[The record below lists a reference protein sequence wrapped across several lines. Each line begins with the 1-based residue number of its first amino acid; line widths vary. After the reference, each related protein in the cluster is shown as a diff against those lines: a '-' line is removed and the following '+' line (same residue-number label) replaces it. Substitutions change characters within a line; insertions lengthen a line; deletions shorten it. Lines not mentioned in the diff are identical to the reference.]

1 MSSSVP
7 LPEEMRRRL
16 TLVFVA
22 SALLLAGGLLPV
34 LRPGQESVGGALAL
48 VGMLVMALPIV
59 AQVFTALR
67 ATGFAATQFYM
78 DQYVVLAMG
87 ACLATGQYLTG
98 GIVAVVLVLGQMLE
112 ERTVI
117 GVEYAL
123 ARLRELGAVK
133 ATRLDPVSGAET
145 TVSAQELSPGQ
156 RIRLRPGDAV
166 PADARVLSGEALLN
180 QANLTGESL
189 PAEVRPGDRVF
200 AGTVNLNGLLE
211 AEVLEAGDGTVMAR
225 VQRILEEAKE
235 AESPIISMAEDYA
248 RHYTPLVLL
257 IAASVFFFTQDIN
270 RAIAVLIVSIPCAFV
285 LASPSALVSA
295 IACASRLGLLV
306 KGARHFESGRRIDT
320 VVFDKTGTLTEGV
333 LHVAKTWIH
342 GTTHTAAEATAL
354 AAALEQNSKH
364 PVARALAAAG
374 ESSASAFKFQPSSL
388 SESAGLGVS
397 ATVDGRAVR
406 VGRLRWLGEHC
417 GVALAEAPAEAEA
430 HSLVGL
436 AVDGVHVATFGLADR
451 LRPEAAEAIARLRSV
466 GVTRFVMLTG
476 DRRSVAERVA
486 ARLGLTDFVAECL
499 PEDKQRHIE
508 RLKADGARVMV
519 VGDGLN
525 DAPALAAGDLG
536 VAMGALGNEV
546 AIATADVAL
555 MSHDLRR
562 LADLLVLSRRTIST
576 INQNLLAGFVLIIGA
591 VTASAAGLVTPIMA
605 AFWHEFSAFFVIFNS
620 ARLLRFDGLA
630 DEPATEDDRAS
641 TEDAPTG
648 SAGVPPVSEP
658 APAVSAA

>member
-1 MSSSVP
+1 MSSAASAVP

-16 TLVFVA
+16 ALVFTA
-22 SALLLAGGLLPV
+22 SALLLAGGLLPL
-34 LRPGQESVGGALAL
+34 LRPGQDSIGGALAL
-48 VGMLVMALPIV
+48 VGMLVIALPIV

-133 ATRLDPVSGAET
+133 ATRLDPASSAET
-145 TVSAQELSPGQ
+145 TVGAQYLVPGD

-211 AEVLEAGDGTVMAR
+211 AEVLKAGDGTVMAR
-225 VQRILEEAKE
+225 VTKILEEAKE

-333 LHVAKTWIH
+333 LHVANTWIH
-342 GTTHTAAEATAL
+342 AASHAPASALSL
-354 AAALEQNSKH
+354 AAALEQHSKH
-364 PVARALAAAG
+364 PVAQALVEAARGFDISNFKSQISNYA
-374 ESSASAFKFQPSSL
+374 EAS
-388 SESAGLGVS
+388 GLGVS
-397 ATVDGRAVR
+397 ATLDGRAVL
-406 VGRLRWLGEHC
+406 VGRLRWLAETHR
-417 GVALAEAPAEAEA
+417 VPLAALPPEADS
-430 HSLVGL
+430 HSLV
-436 AVDGVHVATFGLADR
+436 GLADR

-466 GVTRFVMLTG
+466 GVSRFVMLTG
-476 DRRSVAERVA
+476 DRRPVAERVA
-486 ARLGLTDFVAECL
+486 VRLGLTEFVAECL

-508 RLKADGARVMV
+508 ALKAAGARVMV

-525 DAPALAAGDLG
+525 DAPALAVGDLG

-620 ARLLRFDGLA
+620 ARLLRFDGLG
-630 DEPATEDDRAS
+630 EDTSAS
-641 TEDAPTG
+641 A
-648 SAGVPPVSEP
+648 
-658 APAVSAA
+658 SAAASGSSLLAPGSTLT

>member
-1 MSSSVP
+1 MSAAVATTVP
-7 LPEEMRRRL
+7 LPEAMRRRL
-16 TLVFVA
+16 ALVFSA
-22 SALLLAGGLLPV
+22 SALLLAGGLLPL
-34 LRPGQESVGGALAL
+34 LRPGQDGIGGALAL
-48 VGMLVMALPIV
+48 VGMLVIALPIIV
-59 AQVFTALR
+59 QVFTALR

-133 ATRLDPVSGAET
+133 ATRLDPATAAET
-145 TVSAQELSPGQ
+145 IVGAQDLAPGDL
-156 RIRLRPGDAV
+156 IRLRPGDAV
-166 PADARVLSGEALLN
+166 PADARVLAGEALLN

-189 PAEVRPGDRVF
+189 PAEVHPGDKIF

-211 AEVLEAGDGTVMAR
+211 AEVLTAGDGTVMSR
-225 VQRILEEAKE
+225 VTKILEEAKS

-320 VVFDKTGTLTEGV
+320 VVFDKTGTLTQGI
-333 LHVAKTWIH
+333 LHVAHTWIH
-342 GTTHTAAEATAL
+342 DPAHTPATALHL

-364 PVARALAAAG
+364 PVAQAIHRAAT
-374 ESSASAFKFQPSSL
+374 ESENSNSKFDISNL
-388 SESAGLGVS
+388 TETAGLGVT
-397 ATVDGRAVR
+397 AIYQGRTVR
-406 VGRLRWLGEHC
+406 VGRLRWLSETHHIP
-417 GVALAEAPAEAEA
+417 LAPLPAEADT

-436 AVDGVHVATFGLADR
+436 ALDGVHLATFGLADR

-466 GVTRFVMLTG
+466 GVERVVMLTG
-476 DRRSVAERVA
+476 DRRAVAQHVA
-486 ARLGLTDFVAECL
+486 THLGLTEFVAECL
-499 PEDKQRHIE
+499 PEDKRRHIE
-508 RLKADGARVMV
+508 TLKASGARVMV

-562 LADLLVLSRRTIST
+562 LADLLVLSRRTIGT
-576 INQNLLAGFVLIIGA
+576 INQNLLAGFILIIGA
-591 VTASAAGLVTPIMA
+591 VTASALGLITPILA

-620 ARLLRFDGLA
+620 ARLLRFDGLV
-630 DEPATEDDRAS
+630 E
-641 TEDAPTG
+641 
-648 SAGVPPVSEP
+648 SAEP
-658 APAVSAA
+658 APAAPPPPTATPAPALA

>member
-1 MSSSVP
+1 MPAASTVN
-7 LPEEMRRRL
+7 LPPEMRHRL
-16 TLVFVA
+16 KLVFIA
-22 SALLLAGGLLPV
+22 SAFLLAGGFLPV
-34 LRPGQESVGGALAL
+34 LRDGQDSLGSALAL
-48 VGMLVMALPIV
+48 IGMLVIAGPIFL
-59 AQVFTALR
+59 QVITALR

-78 DQYVVLAMG
+78 DQYVALAMG

-133 ATRLDPVSGAET
+133 ATRLHPTTRIET
-145 TVSAQELSPGQ
+145 TVGAQDLVPGD

-166 PADARVLSGEALLN
+166 PADARVLTGEALLN

-189 PAEVRPGDRVF
+189 PAEVRPGDRIF

-211 AEVLEAGDGTVMAR
+211 AEVITAGDGTVMAR
-225 VQRILEEAKE
+225 VSKILEEAKTT
-235 AESPIISMAEDYA
+235 ESPIISMAEDYA

-306 KGARHFESGRRIDT
+306 KGARHFESARRIDT

-333 LHVAKTWIH
+333 LHVADTWIH
-342 GTTHTAAEATAL
+342 ESAHTPEQAIAL
-354 AAALEQNSKH
+354 AAALEQHSKH
-364 PVARALAAAG
+364 PVALAIQRAATGDISKLKTQI
-374 ESSASAFKFQPSSL
+374 SDYV
-388 SESAGLGVS
+388 ESAGLGVT
-397 ATVDGRAVR
+397 AIVAGRSLR
-406 VGRLRWLGEHC
+406 VGRLRWLNEAHQI
-417 GVALAEAPAEAEA
+417 ALAPLPPEADS

-451 LRPEAAEAIARLRSV
+451 LRSEAPEAIARLRSV

-476 DRRSVAERVA
+476 DRHAVA
-486 ARLGLTDFVAECL
+486 ARIADRLGLTEFVADCL
-499 PEDKQRHIE
+499 PEDKQRRILE
-508 RLKADGARVMV
+508 LKATGARVMV

-525 DAPALAAGDLG
+525 DAPALASGDLG

-562 LADLLVLSRRTIST
+562 LADLLVLSRRTIGT
-576 INQNLLAGFVLIIGA
+576 INQNLFAGFILIIA
-591 VTASAAGLVTPIMA
+591 TVTASSAGFVTPIMA

-630 DEPATEDDRAS
+630 EPDL
-641 TEDAPTG
+641 APALTPAPES
-648 SAGVPPVSEP
+648 SAVPPVVS
-658 APAVSAA
+658 APAAA

>member
-1 MSSSVP
+1 MSATTVP
-7 LPEEMRRRL
+7 LPEAMRRRL
-16 TLVFVA
+16 ALVFIS
-22 SALLLAGGLLPV
+22 SALLLAGGLLPL
-34 LRPGQESVGGALAL
+34 LRPGQDSIGGALAL
-48 VGMLVMALPIV
+48 VGMLVIALPIIV
-59 AQVFTALR
+59 QVFTALR

-78 DQYVVLAMG
+78 DQYVALAMG

-133 ATRLDPVSGAET
+133 ATRLDPITTAET
-145 TVSAQELSPGQ
+145 TVGAQDLAPGD

-166 PADARVLSGEALLN
+166 PADARVLTGEALLN

-189 PAEVRPGDRVF
+189 PAEVRPGDKIF

-211 AEVLEAGDGTVMAR
+211 AEVLTAGDGTVMSR
-225 VQRILEEAKE
+225 VTKILEEAKS

-257 IAASVFFFTQDIN
+257 IAASVFFCTQDIN

-320 VVFDKTGTLTEGV
+320 VVFDKTGTLTQGI
-333 LHVAKTWIH
+333 LHVAHTWIH
-342 GTTHTAAEATAL
+342 DPSHTPATALHL
-354 AAALEQNSKH
+354 AAALEHNSKH
-364 PVARALAAAG
+364 PVAQAIHRA
-374 ESSASAFKFQPSSL
+374 ASETDRSISNPK
-388 SESAGLGVS
+388 SEILNLTETAGLGVT
-397 ATVDGRAVR
+397 ATFDGRTVR
-406 VGRLRWLGEHC
+406 VGRLRWLAETHHIP
-417 GVALAEAPAEAEA
+417 LAPLPAEADT

-436 AVDGVHVATFGLADR
+436 ALDGVHLATFGLADR
-451 LRPEAAEAIARLRSV
+451 LRPEAPEAIARLRAI
-466 GVTRFVMLTG
+466 GITRFVMLTG
-476 DRRSVAERVA
+476 DRRAVAQRVA
-486 ARLGLTDFVAECL
+486 THLGLTEFVAECL
-499 PEDKQRHIE
+499 PEDKKRHIE
-508 RLKADGARVMV
+508 TLKATGARVMV

-562 LADLLVLSRRTIST
+562 LADLLILSRRTIGT

-591 VTASAAGLVTPIMA
+591 VTASALGLITPILA

-620 ARLLRFDGLA
+620 ARLLRFDGLVEPT
-630 DEPATEDDRAS
+630 EPAL
-641 TEDAPTG
+641 AP
-648 SAGVPPVSEP
+648 PPTANPTATP
-658 APAVSAA
+658 APALA

>member
-1 MSSSVP
+1 MSATTVP
-7 LPEEMRRRL
+7 LPEAMRRRL
-16 TLVFVA
+16 ALVFIS
-22 SALLLAGGLLPV
+22 SALLLAGGLLPL
-34 LRPGQESVGGALAL
+34 LRPGQDSIGGALAL
-48 VGMLVMALPIV
+48 VGMLVIALPIIV
-59 AQVFTALR
+59 QVFTALR

-78 DQYVVLAMG
+78 DQYVALAMG

-133 ATRLDPVSGAET
+133 ATRLDPTTGAET
-145 TVSAQELSPGQ
+145 TVGAQDLAPGD

-166 PADARVLSGEALLN
+166 PADARVLTGEALLN

-189 PAEVRPGDRVF
+189 PAEVRPGDKIF

-211 AEVLEAGDGTVMAR
+211 AEVLTAGDGTVMSR
-225 VQRILEEAKE
+225 VTKILEEAKS

-320 VVFDKTGTLTEGV
+320 VVFDKTGTLTQGI
-333 LHVAKTWIH
+333 LHVAHTWIH
-342 GTTHTAAEATAL
+342 DPAHTPATALHL
-354 AAALEQNSKH
+354 AAALEHNSKH
-364 PVARALAAAG
+364 PVAQAIHRA
-374 ESSASAFKFQPSSL
+374 ASETDRSISNPK
-388 SESAGLGVS
+388 SEILNLTETAGLGVT
-397 ATVDGRAVR
+397 ATFDGRTVR
-406 VGRLRWLGEHC
+406 VGRLRWLAETHHIP
-417 GVALAEAPAEAEA
+417 LASLPAEADT

-436 AVDGVHVATFGLADR
+436 ALDGVHLATFGLADR
-451 LRPEAAEAIARLRSV
+451 LRPEAPEAIARLRAI
-466 GVTRFVMLTG
+466 GITRFVMLTG
-476 DRRSVAERVA
+476 DRRAVAQRVA
-486 ARLGLTDFVAECL
+486 TQLGLTEFVAECL
-499 PEDKQRHIE
+499 PEDKKRHIE
-508 RLKADGARVMV
+508 TLKASGARVMV

-562 LADLLVLSRRTIST
+562 LADLLILSRRTIGT

-591 VTASAAGLVTPIMA
+591 VTASALGLITPILA

-620 ARLLRFDGLA
+620 ARLLRFDGLV
-630 DEPATEDDRAS
+630 DPTEPAL
-641 TEDAPTG
+641 AP
-648 SAGVPPVSEP
+648 PPTANPTATP
-658 APAVSAA
+658 APALA

>member
-1 MSSSVP
+1 MSASAVP
-7 LPEEMRRRL
+7 LPDEMRRRL
-16 TLVFVA
+16 TLVFIA
-22 SALLLAGGLLPV
+22 SVLLLAGGLLPA
-34 LRPGQESVGGALAL
+34 LRPGQDSLGGALAL
-48 VGMLVMALPIV
+48 LGMLTVALPIV
-59 AQVFTALR
+59 VQVFTALR

-133 ATRLDPVSGAET
+133 ATRFDPATGAET
-145 TVSAQELSPGQ
+145 TVGAQDLVPGD

-189 PAEVRPGDRVF
+189 PAEVRPGDRIF

-211 AEVLEAGDGTVMAR
+211 AEVLTAGDGTVMSR
-225 VQRILEEAKE
+225 VTQILEEAKE

-333 LHVAKTWIH
+333 LHVANTWIH
-342 GTTHTAAEATAL
+342 DSAHTSAAALSL
-354 AAALEQNSKH
+354 AAALEQHSKH
-364 PVARALAAAG
+364 PVALAIRRAAG
-374 ESSASAFKFQPSSL
+374 AETALPSVSDL
-388 SESAGLGVS
+388 TESAGLGVS
-397 ATVDGRAVR
+397 ATLVTRTVR
-406 VGRLRWLGEHC
+406 VGRLRWLSESH
-417 GVALAEAPAEAEA
+417 AIPLAPLPPESDS

-466 GVTRFVMLTG
+466 GITRFVMLTG
-476 DRRSVAERVA
+476 DRRSVAESVA
-486 ARLGLTDFVAECL
+486 ARLGLTEFVAECL

-508 RLKADGARVMV
+508 AIKATGARVMV

-562 LADLLVLSRRTIST
+562 LADLLVLSRRTIGT

-620 ARLLRFDGLA
+620 ARLLRFDGIQSI
-630 DEPATEDDRAS
+630 DTD
-641 TEDAPTG
+641 
-648 SAGVPPVSEP
+648 PVP
-658 APAVSAA
+658 APAPVATEPAVA

>member
-1 MSSSVP
+1 MSATAVP
-7 LPEEMRRRL
+7 LPAEMRRRL
-16 TLVFVA
+16 TLVFIA
-22 SALLLAGGLLPV
+22 SVLLLAGGLLPA
-34 LRPGQESVGGALAL
+34 LRPGQDSLGGALAL
-48 VGMLVMALPIV
+48 LGMLVVALPIV
-59 AQVFTALR
+59 VQVFTALR

-133 ATRLDPVSGAET
+133 ATRLDPASAAET
-145 TVSAQELSPGQ
+145 TVGAQDLVPGD

-189 PAEVRPGDRVF
+189 PAEVRPGDRIF

-211 AEVLEAGDGTVMAR
+211 AEVLTAGDGTVMSR
-225 VQRILEEAKE
+225 VTKILEEAKE

-333 LHVAKTWIH
+333 LHVTNTWIH
-342 GTTHTAAEATAL
+342 DSAHTPAEALGL
-354 AAALEQNSKH
+354 AAALEQHSKH
-364 PVARALAAAG
+364 PVALAIQRAATAD
-374 ESSASAFKFQPSSL
+374 SALPSVSDL
-388 SESAGLGVS
+388 TESAGLGVA
-397 ATVDGRAVR
+397 ATAGGRTLR
-406 VGRLRWLGEHC
+406 VGRLRWLSETHAI
-417 GVALAEAPAEAEA
+417 ALAPLPPEAES

-451 LRPEAAEAIARLRSV
+451 LRAEAPEAIARLRSI
-466 GVTRFVMLTG
+466 GITRFVMLTG

-486 ARLGLTDFVAECL
+486 ARLGLDEFVAECL
-499 PEDKQRHIE
+499 PEDKQQRILA
-508 RLKADGARVMV
+508 LKASGARVMV

-562 LADLLVLSRRTIST
+562 LADLLVLSRRTIGT

-620 ARLLRFDGLA
+620 ARLLRFDGIQSIDTEPPPA
-630 DEPATEDDRAS
+630 PSPAAAEPAVA
-641 TEDAPTG
+641 
-648 SAGVPPVSEP
+648 
-658 APAVSAA
+658 

>member
-1 MSSSVP
+1 MSATAVP
-7 LPEEMRRRL
+7 LPAEMRRRL
-16 TLVFVA
+16 TLVFIA
-22 SALLLAGGLLPV
+22 SVLLLAGGLLPA
-34 LRPGQESVGGALAL
+34 LRPGQDSLGGALAL
-48 VGMLVMALPIV
+48 LGMLVVALPIV
-59 AQVFTALR
+59 VQVFTALR

-133 ATRLDPVSGAET
+133 ATRLDPASAAET
-145 TVSAQELSPGQ
+145 TVGAQDLVPGD

-189 PAEVRPGDRVF
+189 PAEVRPGDRIF

-211 AEVLEAGDGTVMAR
+211 AEVLTAGDGTVMSR
-225 VQRILEEAKE
+225 VTKILEEAKE

-333 LHVAKTWIH
+333 LHVTNTWIH
-342 GTTHTAAEATAL
+342 DSAHTPAEALGL
-354 AAALEQNSKH
+354 AAALEQHSKH
-364 PVARALAAAG
+364 PVALAIQRAATAD
-374 ESSASAFKFQPSSL
+374 SALPSVSDL
-388 SESAGLGVS
+388 TESAGLGVA
-397 ATVDGRAVR
+397 ATAGGRTLR
-406 VGRLRWLGEHC
+406 VGRLRWLSETHAI
-417 GVALAEAPAEAEA
+417 ALAPLPPEAES

-451 LRPEAAEAIARLRSV
+451 LRAEAPEAIARLRSI
-466 GVTRFVMLTG
+466 GITRFVMLTG

-486 ARLGLTDFVAECL
+486 ARLGLDEFVAECL
-499 PEDKQRHIE
+499 PEDKQQRILA
-508 RLKADGARVMV
+508 LKASGARVMV

-562 LADLLVLSRRTIST
+562 LADLLVLSRRTIGT

-620 ARLLRFDGLA
+620 ARLLRFDGIQSIDTEPQPA
-630 DEPATEDDRAS
+630 TPPVAAEPAVA
-641 TEDAPTG
+641 
-648 SAGVPPVSEP
+648 
-658 APAVSAA
+658 

>member
-1 MSSSVP
+1 MSAASTVP
-7 LPEEMRRRL
+7 LPEEMSRRL
-16 TLVFVA
+16 TLVFIA
-22 SALLLAGGLLPV
+22 SVLLLAGGLLPA
-34 LRPGQESVGGALAL
+34 LRPGQDSLGGALAL
-48 VGMLVMALPIV
+48 LGMLVVALPIV
-59 AQVFTALR
+59 VQVFTALR

-133 ATRLDPVSGAET
+133 ATRLDPATAAET
-145 TVSAQELSPGQ
+145 TVGAQDLVPGD

-189 PAEVRPGDRVF
+189 PAEVRPGDRIF

-211 AEVLEAGDGTVMAR
+211 AEVLTAGDGTVMSR
-225 VQRILEEAKE
+225 VTKILEEAKQ

-333 LHVAKTWIH
+333 LHVTNTWIH
-342 GTTHTAAEATAL
+342 ESAHTPAEALGL
-354 AAALEQNSKH
+354 AAALEQHSKH
-364 PVARALAAAG
+364 PVALAIQRAAAD
-374 ESSASAFKFQPSSL
+374 SAQIINHKSEIINLQ
-388 SESAGLGVS
+388 ESAGLGVS
-397 ATVDGRAVR
+397 ASLTGRTVR
-406 VGRLRWLGEHC
+406 VGRLRWLAESHSIP
-417 GVALAEAPAEAEA
+417 LAPLPPEADS

-451 LRPEAAEAIARLRSV
+451 LRAEAPEAIARLRSI
-466 GVTRFVMLTG
+466 GITRFVMLTG
-476 DRRSVAERVA
+476 DRHAVAARVA
-486 ARLGLTDFVAECL
+486 ARLGLDEFVAECL
-499 PEDKQRHIE
+499 PEDKQQRILA
-508 RLKADGARVMV
+508 LKASGARVMG

-562 LADLLVLSRRTIST
+562 LADLLVLSRRTIAT

-620 ARLLRFDGLA
+620 ARLLRFDGL
-630 DEPATEDDRAS
+630 DSIETEPVPAS
-641 TEDAPTG
+641 SPVAPQP
-648 SAGVPPVSEP
+648 AG
-658 APAVSAA
+658 A

>member
-1 MSSSVP
+1 MSASTVP
-7 LPEEMRRRL
+7 LPEEMSRRL
-16 TLVFVA
+16 TLVFIA
-22 SALLLAGGLLPV
+22 SVLLLAGGLLPA
-34 LRPGQESVGGALAL
+34 LRPGQDSLGGALAL
-48 VGMLVMALPIV
+48 LGMLVVALPIV
-59 AQVFTALR
+59 VQVFTALR

-133 ATRLDPVSGAET
+133 AIRLDPATAAET
-145 TVSAQELSPGQ
+145 TVGAQDLAPGDC
-156 RIRLRPGDAV
+156 IRLRPGDAV

-189 PAEVRPGDRVF
+189 PAEVRPGDRIF

-211 AEVLEAGDGTVMAR
+211 AEVLTAGDGTVMSR
-225 VQRILEEAKE
+225 VTKILEEAKQ

-333 LHVAKTWIH
+333 LHVTNTWIH
-342 GTTHTAAEATAL
+342 DSVHTSAEALGL
-354 AAALEQNSKH
+354 AAALEQHSKH
-364 PVARALAAAG
+364 PVALAIQRAATAETPLPPV
-374 ESSASAFKFQPSSL
+374 SDL
-388 SESAGLGVS
+388 TESAGLGVS
-397 ATVDGRAVR
+397 ASLAGRTIR
-406 VGRLRWLGEHC
+406 VGRLRWLSESHSIPLA
-417 GVALAEAPAEAEA
+417 ALPPESDS

-436 AVDGVHVATFGLADR
+436 AVDGVHIATFGLADR
-451 LRPEAAEAIARLRSV
+451 LRAEAPEAIARLRSV
-466 GVTRFVMLTG
+466 GINRFVMLTG
-476 DRRSVAERVA
+476 DRHAVAARVA
-486 ARLGLTDFVAECL
+486 ARLGLDEFVAECL
-499 PEDKQRHIE
+499 PEDKQQRILA
-508 RLKADGARVMV
+508 LKASGARVMV

-562 LADLLVLSRRTIST
+562 LADLLVLSRRTIAT

-620 ARLLRFDGLA
+620 ARLLRFDGL
-630 DEPATEDDRAS
+630 DSIETEP
-641 TEDAPTG
+641 
-648 SAGVPPVSEP
+648 VP
-658 APAVSAA
+658 APSPVAPQPAVA

>member
-1 MSSSVP
+1 MSATTVP
-7 LPEEMRRRL
+7 LPEAMRRRL
-16 TLVFVA
+16 ALVFIS
-22 SALLLAGGLLPV
+22 SALLLAGGLLPL
-34 LRPGQESVGGALAL
+34 LRPGQDSIGGALAL
-48 VGMLVMALPIV
+48 VGMLVIALPIIV
-59 AQVFTALR
+59 QVFTALR

-78 DQYVVLAMG
+78 DQYVALAMG

-133 ATRLDPVSGAET
+133 ATRLDPITAAET
-145 TVSAQELSPGQ
+145 TVGAQDLAPGN

-166 PADARVLSGEALLN
+166 PADARVLTGEALLN

-189 PAEVRPGDRVF
+189 PAEVRPGDKIF

-211 AEVLEAGDGTVMAR
+211 AEVLTAGDGTVMSR
-225 VQRILEEAKE
+225 VTKILEEAKS

-320 VVFDKTGTLTEGV
+320 VVFDKTGTLTQGI
-333 LHVAKTWIH
+333 LHVAHTWIH
-342 GTTHTAAEATAL
+342 DPAHTPATALHL
-354 AAALEQNSKH
+354 AAALEHNSKH
-364 PVARALAAAG
+364 PVAQAIHRA
-374 ESSASAFKFQPSSL
+374 ASETDRSISNPK
-388 SESAGLGVS
+388 SEILNLTETAGLGVT
-397 ATVDGRAVR
+397 ATFDGRTVR
-406 VGRLRWLGEHC
+406 VGRLRWLAETHHIP
-417 GVALAEAPAEAEA
+417 LASLPAEADT

-436 AVDGVHVATFGLADR
+436 ALDGVHLATFGLADR
-451 LRPEAAEAIARLRSV
+451 LRPEAPEAIARLRAI
-466 GVTRFVMLTG
+466 GITRFVMLTG
-476 DRRSVAERVA
+476 DRRAVAQRVA
-486 ARLGLTDFVAECL
+486 TQLGLTEFVAECL
-499 PEDKQRHIE
+499 PEDKKRHIE
-508 RLKADGARVMV
+508 TLKASGARVMV

-562 LADLLVLSRRTIST
+562 LADLLILSRRTIGT

-591 VTASAAGLVTPIMA
+591 VTASALGLITPILA

-620 ARLLRFDGLA
+620 ARLLRFDGLV
-630 DEPATEDDRAS
+630 DPTEPAL
-641 TEDAPTG
+641 AP
-648 SAGVPPVSEP
+648 PPTANPTATP
-658 APAVSAA
+658 APALA

>member
-1 MSSSVP
+1 MPAAVP

-16 TLVFVA
+16 ALVFA
-22 SALLLAGGLLPV
+22 SSALLLAGGLLPL
-34 LRPGQESVGGALAL
+34 LRPGQESIGGALAL
-48 VGMLVMALPIV
+48 LGMLVIALPIV

-98 GIVAVVLVLGQMLE
+98 GIVAVILVLGQMLE

-133 ATRLDPVSGAET
+133 AARLDPASAAET
-145 TVSAQELSPGQ
+145 MVAAQELRPGD

-166 PADARVLSGEALLN
+166 PADARVLRGEALLN

-225 VQRILEEAKE
+225 VRKILEEAKE
-235 AESPIISMAEDYA
+235 TESPIISMAEDYA

-333 LHVAKTWIH
+333 LHVAETWLH
-342 GTTHTAAEATAL
+342 DAARSPAEALAL
-354 AAALEQNSKH
+354 AAALEQHSKH
-364 PVARALAAAG
+364 PVAQAIQRAACADKIRNP
-374 ESSASAFKFQPSSL
+374 ESQILNLQEF
-388 SESAGLGVS
+388 AGLGVA
-397 ATVDGRAVR
+397 ATVEGRQVR
-406 VGRLRWLGEHC
+406 VGRLRWLAETC
-417 GVALAEAPAEAEA
+417 GVPLAPLPAGAES

-436 AVDGVHVATFGLADR
+436 AIDGAHVATFGLADR

-466 GVTRFVMLTG
+466 GVGRFVMLTG
-476 DRRSVAERVA
+476 DRRAVAERIA
-486 ARLGLTDFVAECL
+486 ARLGLTEFVAESL
-499 PEDKQRHIE
+499 PEDKKRHIE
-508 RLKADGARVMV
+508 ALKTSGARVMV

-562 LADLLVLSRRTIST
+562 LADLLVLSRRTIGA

-591 VTASAAGLVTPIMA
+591 VTASAAGLVTPVMA

-620 ARLLRFDGLA
+620 ARLLRFDGLGDTA
-630 DEPATEDDRAS
+630 DSAS
-641 TEDAPTG
+641 TA
-648 SAGVPPVSEP
+648 
-658 APAVSAA
+658 APAAAETLTTGPAAPAAA

>member
-1 MSSSVP
+1 MSATAVP

-16 TLVFVA
+16 TLVFIA
-22 SALLLAGGLLPV
+22 AALLLAGGLLPI
-34 LRPGQESVGGALAL
+34 LRPGQESIGGALAL
-48 VGMLVMALPIV
+48 VGMLVIALPIV

-133 ATRLDPVSGAET
+133 AHRVDPASGVET
-145 TVSAQELSPGQ
+145 TVSAQDLAPGE

-225 VQRILEEAKE
+225 VQKILEEAKE

-306 KGARHFESGRRIDT
+306 KGARHFESGRGIDT

-342 GTTHTAAEATAL
+342 GETHDADDAVAL
-354 AAALEQNSKH
+354 AAALEKNSKH

-374 ESSASAFKFQPSSL
+374 DRDADTRRAFAIADLQ
-388 SESAGLGVS
+388 ESAGLGVA

-406 VGRLRWLGEHC
+406 VGRLRWLSEHG
-417 GVALAEAPAEAEA
+417 GVTLAEPPADAEA

-466 GVTRFVMLTG
+466 GVKRFVMLTG
-476 DRRSVAERVA
+476 DRRAVAERVA

-508 RLKADGARVMV
+508 RLKAGGARVMV

-620 ARLLRFDGLA
+620 ARLLRFDGLGEDA
-630 DEPATEDDRAS
+630 VGNPAEDSGATTTAGEPAAS
-641 TEDAPTG
+641 VA
-648 SAGVPPVSEP
+648 
-658 APAVSAA
+658 

>member
-1 MSSSVP
+1 MTATAATVP
-7 LPEEMRRRL
+7 LPEAMRRRL
-16 TLVFVA
+16 GLVFAA
-22 SALLLAGGLLPV
+22 SALLLAGAVLPW
-34 LRPGQESVGGALAL
+34 LRPGQESLGGALAL
-48 VGMLVMALPIV
+48 VGMLVIALPIV

-133 ATRLDPVSGAET
+133 AVRLDSATGAET
-145 TVSAQELSPGQ
+145 VVGAQDLVPGD

-189 PAEVRPGDRVF
+189 PAEVRPGDRIF

-211 AEVLEAGDGTVMAR
+211 AEVLTAGDGTVMSR
-225 VQRILEEAKE
+225 VTKILEEAKQ

-333 LHVAKTWIH
+333 LHVTNTWIH
-342 GTTHTAAEATAL
+342 HDAHSPAEALGL
-354 AAALEQNSKH
+354 AAALEQHSKH
-364 PVARALAAAG
+364 PVALAIQRAAG
-374 ESSASAFKFQPSSL
+374 ESASAGLGAQVSDL
-388 SESAGLGVS
+388 VESAGLGVA
-397 ATVDGRAVR
+397 ATVAGRSVR
-406 VGRLRWLGEHC
+406 VGRLRWLSETHRI
-417 GVALAEAPAEAEA
+417 VLAALPSEADS

-436 AVDGVHVATFGLADR
+436 AVDGVHIATFGLADR
-451 LRPEAAEAIARLRSV
+451 LRAEAAEAIARLRTV
-466 GVTRFVMLTG
+466 GIVRFVMLTG
-476 DRRSVAERVA
+476 DRHAVAARVA
-486 ARLGLTDFVAECL
+486 ARLGLDEFVAECL
-499 PEDKQRHIE
+499 PEDKQQRILA
-508 RLKADGARVMV
+508 LKASGARVMV

-562 LADLLVLSRRTIST
+562 LADLLVLSRRTIAT

-591 VTASAAGLVTPIMA
+591 VTASAAGLVTPVMA

-620 ARLLRFDGLA
+620 ARLLRFDGLDSIDA
-630 DEPATEDDRAS
+630 EP
-641 TEDAPTG
+641 
-648 SAGVPPVSEP
+648 VP
-658 APAVSAA
+658 APSPTVPSPAVA